1 MIPPLMRTNNPNNI
15 VFLDIETTGLSLSQ
29 GARICEIAMLKV
41 SDGVETTFNQLI
53 NPKQL
58 IPEIYSKIHG
68 ITDDMVKDSPKFS
81 EVAQEVAKFIDG
93 FVLVCHNASFDLN
106 FISKEIM
113 ENYIKPPEMYFID
126 TLTISRQYFSFSSNK
141 LGNIAEILDIEVKEQ
156 HRAMAD
162 VLTMQ
167 SISKYLFNNLYRKG
181 IDTLEPSYFEQSL
194 TYPTI

>member
-1 MIPPLMRTNNPNNI
+1 
-15 VFLDIETTGLSLSQ
+15 
-29 GARICEIAMLKV
+29 
-41 SDGVETTFNQLI
+41 
-53 NPKQL
+53 
-58 IPEIYSKIHG
+58 
-68 ITDDMVKDSPKFS
+68 SPKFAD
-81 EVAQEVAKFIDG
+81 VAQEVANFIDG
-93 FVLVCHNASFDLN
+93 FVLICHNASFDLN

-113 ENYIKPPEMYFID
+113 ENYIQPPEMYFID

>member
-1 MIPPLMRTNNPNNI
+1 MIPPFMRTNNPNNL
-15 VFLDIETTGLSLSQ
+15 VYLDIETTGLSISQ
-29 GARICEIAMLKV
+29 GAKICEIAMLKIC
-41 SDGVETTFNQLI
+41 DGAETTFNKLI
-53 NPKQL
+53 NPNQL
-58 IPEIYSKIHG
+58 IPEACSKIHG

-81 EVAQEVAKFIDG
+81 EVADEVAKFIDG

-106 FISKEIM
+106 FVSKEIM
-113 ENYIKPPEMYFID
+113 ENYVKPPEMYFID
-126 TLTISRQYFSFSSNK
+126 TLTISRQYFSFASNK

-181 IDTLEPSYFEQSL
+181 IDSLEPSYFEQQL
-194 TYPTI
+194 TYPK

>member
-15 VFLDIETTGLSLSQ
+15 VYLDIETTGLSLSQ

-41 SDGVETTFNQLI
+41 SDGIETTFNQLI
-53 NPKQL
+53 NPNQL
-58 IPEIYSKIHG
+58 MPELCSKIHG
-68 ITDDMVKDSPKFS
+68 ITDDMLKDSPKFAD
-81 EVAQEVAKFIDG
+81 VAQEVANFIDG
-93 FVLVCHNASFDLN
+93 FVLICHNASFDLN